1 MIRID
6 EIYDN
11 TFWPYIVK
19 NIPDTCMFHH
29 DPFGHSDPDSILCT
43 PRAEYEQNYI
53 YLFDQEPL
61 NFERQKD
68 TWDSMRFRTNF
79 GIVNNNNKINEQS
92 GVIVTSELNSS
103 DVEKVTEYLKAKSF
117 YYFFHGWAA
126 LDWYR
131 GYDRTYLMQP
141 LEERLIGRTFI
152 SPNRIIGGD
161 RLHRVVML
169 YYFEK
174 YGLFHNHISAPK
186 ICPVENTDIVDI
198 SRRLKDHYPDIVDTF
213 FFSKNFPRTFKGEET
228 QEMHSCWLS
237 LFTETFNSLLY
248 HVTETV
254 FFGKKLHLTEK
265 TFKPIAM
272 GMPFVITG
280 TAGSLKYLRSYGFKT
295 FGDIWDESY
304 DLEEDDFKRLD
315 CIADLLKELDS
326 KPRNEKQEI
335 FQKCIPIIRHN
346 WDHFY
351 NGSFEKVLWK
361 ELSMMLGEISD
372 HFSNR

>member
-1 MIRID
+1 
-6 EIYDN
+6 
-11 TFWPYIVK
+11 
-19 NIPDTCMFHH
+19 MFHH
-29 DPFGHSDPDSILCT
+29 DPFGRSDPDSILCT
-43 PRAEYEQNYI
+43 PRAKYEQNYI

-61 NFERQKD
+61 NFERHKP
-68 TWDSMRFRTNF
+68 TWDSMRSRTNF
-79 GIVNNNNKINEQS
+79 GKLNGPIRQQNGAI
-92 GVIVTSELNSS
+92 ITSELDSS
-103 DVEKVTEYLKAKSF
+103 DVNDVSKYLNVKSF
-117 YYFFHGWAA
+117 YYFFHGWAV

-131 GYDRTYLMQP
+131 GYDRTFLVQP
-141 LEERLIGRTFI
+141 PEERLIGRTFI

-169 YYFEK
+169 YHFEK
-174 YGLFHNHISAPK
+174 HKLFHNHISAPK
-186 ICPVENTDIVDI
+186 ICPVENEDIVDI
-198 SRRLKDHYPDIVDTF
+198 ATRLKNQYPDIVETF
-213 FFSKNFPRTFKGEET
+213 RSSNNFPRTFKGEET

-280 TAGSLKYLRSYGFKT
+280 TAGSLEYLRSYGFKT
-295 FGDIWDESY
+295 FGHIWDESY
-304 DLEEDDFKRLD
+304 DQEEDDFKRLD
-315 CIADLLKELDS
+315 KIASLLKELDS
-326 KPRNEKQEI
+326 KSIAEKQEI

-361 ELSMMLGEISD
+361 ELSTMLGEISD
-372 HFSNR
+372 HFSDR